1 MLPALTIFLGAFLVF
16 LVQPLVGN
24 TLLPVFGGT
33 ATVWSL
39 CLASFQ
45 ILLVGGYFYAHC
57 VGRVEGRGKREEGRG
72 GGRGLWVHVGV
83 LLLAMGGLLAVVT
96 GGAAVAGRHALPVRL
111 GAVAVAY
118 VVLSANSSLVQLLSG
133 GKYKLYAVSNLGSL
147 MGLVAYPFV
156 FEYFL
161 PLSVQW
167 VVFAALGLGY
177 ALLFAVMAVRVV
189 GTGRTSETSRTS
201 GTEYEGLRTGD
212 VRRETGA
219 AGEYFALSFVSCYL
233 LNAVSTHLCADVTPL
248 PMLWCLLL
256 ALYLLSYIVSFTDR
270 GAAWARYAA
279 AAVVPLCLFGLYHLG
294 DKRYEGYPV
303 ELAVGCAV
311 LFIGG
316 WIVHSRLYRL
326 RPAAEGLTRYYC
338 LIALGGAAG
347 GATCS
352 FVMPF
357 VSTIV
362 AEYPIS
368 LALVLGVV
376 YLDWEKGIE
385 RLATAAGGQGRP
397 PLPLRKIAGGVVA
410 VVAVYGLVNGATAP
424 EGFALKRFRNFYG
437 TGTIVHVA
445 VRDIF
450 GSAAFEINRFMFHNT
465 VHGEQVAQ
473 GDWKSLEPT
482 TYYTERAGG
491 QAIVRHPKFA
501 AKESMRVG
509 FLGMGV
515 GTMAAYARQ
524 GDFYRFYE
532 INPAVAAVAKDTR
545 FFSFLDKASGKVE
558 VVIDDARRG
567 LERER
572 SADEEKYDVLVVDVF
587 SGDSIPSHMAT
598 KEAFRLYLDRLAED
612 GILAFHL
619 SNWHLDLRPM
629 IKAQAEALGIGYKV
643 FVCGE
648 SRHASNALWAF
659 LSRKDIPIEAERGV
673 RQLFKPDEIRD
684 IAAMSDDFHT
694 LLPYLDFSKGGA
706 LK

>member
-1 MLPALTIFLGAFLVF
+1 MLPVLTIFLGAFLVF

-57 VGRVEGRGKREEGRG
+57 VSRERGVGNGDRGIGRSV
-72 GGRGLWVHVGV
+72 WVHVAA
-83 LLLAMGGLLAVVT
+83 LFLATGGLLAVAT
-96 GGAAVAGRHALPVRL
+96 GGAAALPVRL
-111 GAVAVAY
+111 AAVAVAY
-118 VVLSANSSLVQLLSG
+118 VVLSANSSLVQLLAG
-133 GKYKLYAVSNLGSL
+133 GRYKLYAVSNFGSL

-167 VVFAALGLGY
+167 VLFAALGLGY
-177 ALLFAVMAVRVV
+177 AVLFAALVAANNKTNIGKSKVKDEAVAVV
-189 GTGRTSETSRTS
+189 EAS
-201 GTEYEGLRTGD
+201 GTRHQTPSA
-212 VRRETGA
+212 V
-219 AGEYFALSFVSCYL
+219 YFALSFVSCYL

-270 GAAWARYAA
+270 GATWARYAA

-338 LIALGGAAG
+338 FIALGGAAG

-376 YLDWEKGIE
+376 YFDWEKPIE
-385 RLATAAGGQGRP
+385 RLIAAVGGKGCL
-397 PLPLRKIAGGVVA
+397 PLPIRSVAVGVVV
-410 VVAVYGLVNGATAP
+410 VVAGYGLINGAAAP
-424 EGFALKRFRNFYG
+424 DGIALKRFRNFYG
-437 TGTIVHVA
+437 TGMIVHTV
-445 VRDIF
+445 VKDIF
-450 GSAAFEINRFMFHNT
+450 GNKAFESNQFLCNNT
-465 VHGEQVAQ
+465 MHGQQVAE
-473 GDWKSLEPT
+473 GDWKNREPLA
-482 TYYTERAGG
+482 YYAAHAGG
-491 QAIVRHPKFA
+491 AAIKQHPKRKV
-501 AKESMRVG
+501 KEPMRVSL
-509 FLGMGV
+509 LGMGI
-515 GTMAAYARQ
+515 GTMAAYAKE
-524 GDFYRFYE
+524 GDLFRFYE
-532 INPAVAAVAKDTR
+532 INPAVAEIAKDTR
-545 FFSFLDKASGKVE
+545 YFSFLSKANGTVE
-558 VVIDDARRG
+558 VVVDDARKG
-567 LERER
+567 LEREKFEN
-572 SADEEKYDVLVVDVF
+572 AEKYDVIIVDVF

-598 KEAFRLYLDRLAED
+598 KDAFELYLDRLEED

-619 SNWHLDLRPM
+619 TNWHLDLQPM
-629 IKAQAEALGIGYKV
+629 IKASAQGLGLKAKLYKCGAIGR
-643 FVCGE
+643 
-648 SRHASNALWAF
+648 SSSSLWAF
-659 LSRKDIPIEAERGV
+659 LSRKEIPIAAERGV
-673 RQLFKPDEIRD
+673 RQEVPFEEVRD
-684 IAAMSDDFHT
+684 VRFMTDDFHS
-694 LLPYLDFSKGGA
+694 LLPYVDLTFGHGEE
-706 LK
+706 